1 MVNSF
6 DHSDIIT
13 WTPQQN
19 DCRTTDCNTMPMPLC
34 KYQMHLNDMS
44 LKEPERLQTVR
55 WLMLTHLIFSESTF

>member
-1 MVNSF
+1 M
-6 DHSDIIT
+6 T
-13 WTPQQN
+13 AEPQ
-19 DCRTTDCNTMPMPLC
+19 RPSPVC

>member
-1 MVNSF
+1 M
-6 DHSDIIT
+6 T
-13 WTPQQN
+13 AEPQTVIQ
-19 DCRTTDCNTMPMPLC
+19 RPSLVC